1 MYPHL
6 HAQPGYVQHTSHT
19 NANRYNFP
27 DISVS
32 LQQYPEPVIIALMF
46 ETIKNIYRRTC
57 EDTEPSENN
66 ISSMLR
72 CRNSYTVF
80 FISKINAGI
89 LQSNII
95 VKMTLP
101 ISCTQIRME
110 VMLVS
115 IYASFYASFYLG
127 GKFRVETTVN
137 EISHN
142 EMIKLILIGAILV
155 PMW

>member
-1 MYPHL
+1 
-6 HAQPGYVQHTSHT
+6 
-19 NANRYNFP
+19 
-27 DISVS
+27 
-32 LQQYPEPVIIALMF
+32 
-46 ETIKNIYRRTC
+46 
-57 EDTEPSENN
+57 
-66 ISSMLR
+66 
-72 CRNSYTVF
+72 
-80 FISKINAGI
+80 
-89 LQSNII
+89 
-95 VKMTLP
+95 MTLP